1 MRKKVVLSCTTC
13 NNRNYSTMKNST
25 TTVERLEMKKF
36 CKTCNEHTTH
46 KETK

>member
-1 MRKKVVLSCTTC
+1 MRKKVVLSCATC
-13 NNRNYSTMKNST
+13 NNRNYSTMKNSSSA
-25 TTVERLEMKKF
+25 ERLEMKKF

>member
-1 MRKKVVLSCTTC
+1 MRKKVVLSCTNC

-25 TTVERLEMKKF
+25 SIERLEMKKF